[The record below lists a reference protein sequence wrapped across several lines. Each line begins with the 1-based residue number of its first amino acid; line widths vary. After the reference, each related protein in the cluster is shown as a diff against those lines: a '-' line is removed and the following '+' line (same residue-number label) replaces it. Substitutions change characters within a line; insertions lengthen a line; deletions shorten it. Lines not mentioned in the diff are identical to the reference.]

1 MTASLLDSMLLSY
14 KNRNEI
20 MLSTDIRMPLYITN
34 FLTVVH
40 RVQIFQLMQRFQNKK
55 GTQASQVSIAPVRKC
70 GGIFWE
76 CAPLLKSKKTDLN
89 QQANRD
95 DVATTGT
102 AENFKKNKIK
112 SDSFLYSTQNYV
124 NITMICVE
132 NAYRCIIVMHKL
144 KNTQKVYV

>member
-14 KNRNEI
+14 KNRNET

-55 GTQASQVSIAPVRKC
+55 GTQASQVSIAPVLKC
-70 GGIFWE
+70 GGISWE

-102 AENFKKNKIK
+102 AENFK
-112 SDSFLYSTQNYV
+112 
-124 NITMICVE
+124 
-132 NAYRCIIVMHKL
+132 
-144 KNTQKVYV
+144 

>member
-76 CAPLLKSKKTDLN
+76 CAPHKALPKCLKLN
-89 QQANRD
+89 GNLSNQ
-95 DVATTGT
+95 VKPGG
-102 AENFKKNKIK
+102 
-112 SDSFLYSTQNYV
+112 LPG
-124 NITMICVE
+124 
-132 NAYRCIIVMHKL
+132 L
-144 KNTQKVYV
+144 